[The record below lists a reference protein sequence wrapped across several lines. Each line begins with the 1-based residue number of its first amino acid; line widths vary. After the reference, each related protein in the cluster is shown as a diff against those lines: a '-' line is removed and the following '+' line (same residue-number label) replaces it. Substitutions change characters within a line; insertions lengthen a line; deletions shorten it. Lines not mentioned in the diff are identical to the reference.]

1 MESGSG
7 ARMARKIPDDV
18 RRSLER
24 DDLIRHVMRRRA
36 KARGVLIA
44 DVMRSLR
51 AMARVRA
58 IINIHERASPRDLD
72 RWADDGGRSA

>member
-24 DDLIRHVMRRRA
+24 DDLIRLVVTSVPA
-36 KARGVLIA
+36 WAVGVVVGLA
-44 DVMRSLR
+44 AWAVLR
-51 AMARVRA
+51 
-58 IINIHERASPRDLD
+58 
-72 RWADDGGRSA
+72 